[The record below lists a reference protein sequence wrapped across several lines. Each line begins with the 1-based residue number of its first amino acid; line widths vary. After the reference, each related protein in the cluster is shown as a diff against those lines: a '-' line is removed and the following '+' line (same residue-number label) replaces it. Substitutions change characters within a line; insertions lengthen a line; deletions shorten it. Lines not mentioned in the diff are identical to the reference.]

1 MRTITYYF
9 KNEDTGELFK
19 IARAFTWETG
29 NHTLKVYYYGFKK
42 ENKEYGWIMKDYY
55 HPDFIKGLKEIT
67 KKNLD
72 EEKRITAMVY
82 ELRK

>member
-29 NHTLKVYYYGFKK
+29 NHALKVYYYGFKK
-42 ENKEYGWIMKDYY
+42 ENKEYRRRMFGIM
-55 HPDFIKGLKEIT
+55 L
-67 KKNLD
+67 
-72 EEKRITAMVY
+72 
-82 ELRK
+82 